1 VVDAGQN
8 AKSRCR
14 VVVLISGRGSNLQAI
29 IDALRADAL
38 PIELCAVISNRA
50 HADGLANAQAADVES
65 LVVDHR
71 DFSDRESFDRELTKQ
86 IDRHRPDLVVLAGFM
101 RVLGKEFIDHYAGR
115 LINIH
120 PSLLPAFPGL
130 HTHERALAMGVK
142 EHGATV
148 HFVTREVDGGPI
160 IVQARVPVRVD
171 DTPQSLAHRVLMEE
185 HRIYPLAIRWYA
197 EGRLRLCDGRVLLDG
212 RPAPIYKQLPHP
224 VAQENSKELKR

>member
-1 VVDAGQN
+1 VDAGQN
-8 AKSRCR
+8 AESRCR

-29 IDALRADAL
+29 IDALNTGVL

-50 HADGLANAQAADVES
+50 HADGLANARAADVES

-71 DFSDRESFDRELTKQ
+71 DFSDRESFDRKLIQQ

-130 HTHERALAMGVK
+130 HTHERALAAGVK

-148 HFVTREVDGGPI
+148 HFVTCEVDGGPI

-197 EGRLRLCDGRVLLDG
+197 EGRLRLSDGKVLLDG
-212 RPAPIYKQLPHP
+212 RPAPTNKELPHL